1 MPVYKILEQ
10 LVVDFLHFL
19 KDKSGTIWFITKHLF
34 IFILL
39 VALFLILNSMLCG
52 YPPISDI
59 AWWEP
64 FANGYGNFLAIMRG
78 IWGPILLSPGSF
90 WYHLYV
96 FTHYLLTIAPA
107 MAILLLIFVFLG
119 VVQMAYFLTGLIS
132 LDTADRQFKTFLQK
146 YKFWLLPLLIL
157 LVALIIKAALFDP
170 RESLALNPSCGG
182 PHLNI
187 DGLKSISENTLICY
201 WGLDLAI
208 VLFVVGISS
217 FVLTPLVFSK
227 KDQGDG
233 SNTSSRYTSLGYWS
247 LQLQL
252 SIWRSL
258 PIIMICIGC
267 LPFFCNLVA
276 HAIIFTPIMPMDTFS
291 YLMVTEVHWFSHQ
304 YSSDSDNFSIGMAS
318 PSESSN
324 KGWFSGFKDWW
335 SGESKSK
342 LLTPV
347 ESTQKNIELL
357 NQHVEGE
364 MQHCRKYDAK
374 IESSSP
380 RSAAAARVMQN
391 QCWDSVIRLQRC
403 AHKVSLNAARTNYSE
418 GPDTF
423 ISAAGKEFGEKISGV
438 AAPLMQELAEKG
450 IRATADSLNAK

>member
-1 MPVYKILEQ
+1 
-10 LVVDFLHFL
+10 
-19 KDKSGTIWFITKHLF
+19 
-34 IFILL
+34 
-39 VALFLILNSMLCG
+39 MLCG

-170 RESLALNPSCGG
+170 RESVALNPSCGV

-227 KDQGDG
+227 KNHD
-233 SNTSSRYTSLGYWS
+233 
-247 LQLQL
+247 
-252 SIWRSL
+252 
-258 PIIMICIGC
+258 
-267 LPFFCNLVA
+267 FV
-276 HAIIFTPIMPMDTFS
+276 FS
-291 YLMVTEVHWFSHQ
+291 
-304 YSSDSDNFSIGMAS
+304 
-318 PSESSN
+318 
-324 KGWFSGFKDWW
+324 K
-335 SGESKSK
+335 
-342 LLTPV
+342 
-347 ESTQKNIELL
+347 
-357 NQHVEGE
+357 
-364 MQHCRKYDAK
+364 
-374 IESSSP
+374 
-380 RSAAAARVMQN
+380 
-391 QCWDSVIRLQRC
+391 
-403 AHKVSLNAARTNYSE
+403 
-418 GPDTF
+418 
-423 ISAAGKEFGEKISGV
+423 KISTG
-438 AAPLMQELAEKG
+438 
-450 IRATADSLNAK
+450 